1 MRVSVIELI
10 ARMKMDQIQYSLLR
24 AIVSLHDGCRKLTK
38 EAREKLSE
46 ERAKYTKAL
55 LHYLQNKHGM
65 DAGTKRFGDSL
76 ALLNEIFYKTQY
88 NYNYYSYRKYVERTA
103 TPAHLLADLLENTD
117 EKYDCDIKVIS

>member
-1 MRVSVIELI
+1 MS
-10 ARMKMDQIQYSLLR
+10 
-24 AIVSLHDGCRKLTK
+24 K
-38 EAREKLSE
+38 EAREKLFE

-88 NYNYYSYRKYVERTA
+88 NYNYYSYRKHVERTA
-103 TPAHLLADLLENTD
+103 TPAHLLADLLKNSD
-117 EKYDCDIKVIS
+117 EKYDCDI